1 MCNSDLDDEE
11 SDASTEIP
19 VAAAGTK
26 VYDITEFDVF
36 DGNYPVQK
44 RHLVNKL
51 LPVLDEF
58 ESGTDQQKFN
68 LATDIINQVEALHET
83 ENGVM
88 VRGRYVYNL

>member
-1 MCNSDLDDEE
+1 MVRSLFYALAK
-11 SDASTEIP
+11 SQRTHLRYL
-19 VAAAGTK
+19 TK
-26 VYDITEFDVF
+26 IVGWKITEFDVIY
-36 DGNYPVQK
+36 GGSWAVQK
-44 RHLVNKL
+44 RPFVNKL